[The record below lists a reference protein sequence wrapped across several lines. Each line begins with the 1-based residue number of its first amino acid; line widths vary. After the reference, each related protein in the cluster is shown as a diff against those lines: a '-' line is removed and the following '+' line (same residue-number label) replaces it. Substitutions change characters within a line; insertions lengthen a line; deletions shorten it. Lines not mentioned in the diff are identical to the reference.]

1 MKLDEITQIS
11 LLHDV
16 YGQLL
21 TKRQQEVMELY
32 HEENLSLSEIA
43 QEFSISRQGVHD
55 ALKNAEKAL
64 LDYEQKLR
72 LVEKF
77 QKSRQAIHQIDGII
91 DEMVAESR
99 DEQLTG
105 RLRSIKTIIDEL
117 DQ

>member
-1 MKLDEITQIS
+1 M
-11 LLHDV
+11 
-16 YGQLL
+16 
-21 TKRQQEVMELY
+21 
-32 HEENLSLSEIA
+32 
-43 QEFSISRQGVHD
+43 
-55 ALKNAEKAL
+55 

-77 QKSRQAIHQIDGII
+77 QKSRQDIHQIDGIN

-105 RLRSIKTIIDEL
+105 RLMSIKTIIDEL